1 MYVCVCVC
9 SVLFKQLG
17 EQKYVCECVKDI
29 RGCIGS
35 YDHSFSLVLSDL
47 HYSEQL
53 HIDSI
58 LRSLH

>member
-1 MYVCVCVC
+1 M
-9 SVLFKQLG
+9 
-17 EQKYVCECVKDI
+17 CECIKDI

-47 HYSEQL
+47 HYSEQCEDML